1 MCETPAIV
9 ERHSGSFLF
18 IDVKSPVK
26 ELIDMLLLLMKR
38 SNLIRVAAV
47 RLSFTG
53 DKTFININENII
65 LFSSIAFLSS
75 I

>member
-26 ELIDMLLLLMKR
+26 EVIDMLLLLMKR
-38 SNLIRVAAV
+38 SNLIRVAIV
-47 RLSFTG
+47 SRPFTG
-53 DKTFININENII
+53 DKTSTNINKNII
-65 LFSSIAFLSS
+65 LFSSIAFLSL